1 MNNRKMSVEETIL
14 KSKKGEEK
22 LVGNHCLDTHLAIES
37 KLVAFQQQLG
47 NRAVQLFLT
56 QRNIGGSLDIDE
68 ETTNRINRQRSV
80 GQPLDNTV
88 QQQLGKA
95 MGRDFSG
102 VRVHISSR
110 ADELNRQLGARAFTS
125 GQDVFF
131 RAGAYQ
137 PHSSSGRE
145 LIAHE
150 LTHVVQQGAG
160 RVPTS
165 GSGKM
170 TVRPADDAFERE
182 ADAVAKAVTSPTAE
196 AQVQRQIDDEEEEI
210 QTSPLQRQALD
221 EEENIQTQAVEEEEE
236 LPE

>member
-1 MNNRKMSVEETIL
+1 MNKKKVSVEEKII
-14 KSKKGEEK
+14 KSKKGKEK
-22 LVGNHCLDTHLAIES
+22 LAGNHYPDICLAIDS
-37 KLVAFQQQLG
+37 KSAAFQQQLG
-47 NRAVQLFLT
+47 NRAVQLFLA
-56 QRNIGGSLDIDE
+56 QRKIGGALDIDE
-68 ETTNRINRQRSV
+68 ETTNRINRQRGG
-80 GQPLDNTV
+80 GQQLDNTV

-102 VRVHISSR
+102 VRVHTSSK
-110 ADELNRQLGARAFTS
+110 ADELNRQLGAKAFTA

-182 ADAVAKAVTSPTAE
+182 ADAVAKAVTSPAAE
-196 AQVQRQIDDEEEEI
+196 AQVQRQIGDEEEEI

-221 EEENIQTQAVEEEEE
+221 EEENIQTQAAEEEEE